1 MTLIVGKNSEILDIK
16 EMNKNPLKRLFK
28 HKIAVFKNSF
38 KDIISISEMA
48 SERKLSGTTMW
59 SKDKKFIIHNLLEQ
73 HLDVDIQE
81 VIGLESDLVRAR
93 GEMKFAQN
101 RLDKQESEQRKE
113 NLKLQ
118 GEINRMKTI
127 MLFCSSEI
135 EKGANNELVLAI
147 LKQARDEYD

>member
-1 MTLIVGKNSEILDIK
+1 MTLIVGKNSEILNIE
-16 EMNKNPLKRLFK
+16 EMEKNPLKRLFK
-28 HKIAVFKNSF
+28 HKIAVFRNSF

-48 SERKLSGTTMW
+48 SERKLTVAMAGKS
-59 SKDKKFIIHNLLEQ
+59 KKFIIHNLLEH

-93 GEMKFAQN
+93 GELKFTQN

-118 GEINRMKTI
+118 SDVNRMKTI
-127 MLFCSSEI
+127 MLWCSSEI
-135 EKGANNELVLAI
+135 EKGADTELILAI